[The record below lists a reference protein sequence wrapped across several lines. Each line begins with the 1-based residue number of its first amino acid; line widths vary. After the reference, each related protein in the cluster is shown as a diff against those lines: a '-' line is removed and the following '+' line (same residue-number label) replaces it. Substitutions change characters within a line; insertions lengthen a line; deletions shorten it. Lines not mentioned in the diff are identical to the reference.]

1 MTRIAACQLAPVPD
15 GLAAN
20 AELTADAV
28 REALAQGADVVVLPQ
43 LVTTGGVLED
53 AEQARAVAVAS
64 GHGVF
69 AAWAAACTARQ
80 GSVVVGGFCEAGD
93 DGQLYNSAAVVD
105 ATGLRAVYRC
115 AHLWDRERV
124 VFAAGSAPPPVVD
137 TAHGR
142 IGVLVNYDLRFPEWT
157 RTAALAGADL
167 LAVPVAWPA
176 AQPGEGGGPDGQL
189 VAAATARLE
198 RVAVA
203 CADRSGPGW
212 TAGSCIV
219 SASGQLLAAAG
230 PGRSAAW
237 ADVDPEA
244 SRDKLVAGSSDL
256 WLDRRPEL
264 YDRLTAPRSTSG

>member
-15 GLAAN
+15 GLAAS

-28 REALAQGADVVVLPQ
+28 REALAQGADVVVLPE
-43 LVTTGGVLED
+43 LVATGGVLED
-53 AEQARAVAVAS
+53 VEQARAVAVGP

-80 GSVVVGGFCEAGD
+80 GAVVVGGFAEAGD
-93 DGQLYNSAAVVD
+93 DGQLYDSAALVD

-115 AHLWDRERV
+115 AHLWDSQRT
-124 VFAAGSAPPPVVD
+124 VFAAGSAPPPVVE

-142 IGVLVNYDLRFPEWT
+142 VGLLVDYDLRFPEWT
-157 RTAALAGADL
+157 RTAALGGADL

-219 SASGQLLAAAG
+219 SAGGQLLAAAG
-230 PGRSAAW
+230 PGRGAAW
-237 ADVDPEA
+237 ADVDLLA
-244 SRDKLVAGSSDL
+244 SRDKLVAGASDL

-264 YDRLTAPRSTSG
+264 YERLTLPRA